1 MKAREENIASYQQL
15 VKHSTCQLLALSNQN
30 QAHYHIGAT
39 IVHKSNI
46 VYQKANS
53 FGTYLY
59 KDMLKRPDRVAI
71 VATATVVEMIP
82 QLHNAKRF
90 CTQDKGSVWAIK

>member
-30 QAHYHIGAT
+30 RAHYHIGAT

-82 QLHNAKRF
+82 QLHNAKLLLYAR
-90 CTQDKGSVWAIK
+90 QRQRMGD